1 MNQEKKKVQVKI
13 DQSQEAG
20 VYSNAVSVHVNKN
33 EMVLDFGYIIPNV
46 KPTTIKVASR
56 VNLSHQTA
64 ESFLKILSN
73 AVLDLKN
80 KKSEQADTNVNKQS

>member
-1 MNQEKKKVQVKI
+1 MEDESKKIQVKL
-13 DQSQEAG
+13 DQAQEIG
-20 VYSNAVSVHVNKN
+20 IYSNAVSVHVNKN
-33 EMVLDFGYIIPNV
+33 EMIFDFGYIIPNV

-56 VNLSHQTA
+56 VNLSHETA

-80 KKSEQADTNVNKQS
+80 KKKIVSEEK